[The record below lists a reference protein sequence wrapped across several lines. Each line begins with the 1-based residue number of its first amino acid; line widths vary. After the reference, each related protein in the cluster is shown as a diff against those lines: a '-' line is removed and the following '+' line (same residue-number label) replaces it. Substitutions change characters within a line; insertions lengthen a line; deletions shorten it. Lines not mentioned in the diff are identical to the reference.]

1 MVKYNH
7 RNFINTIDYIVIL
20 IYNNKGRL
28 NMSESPKRNIKDSV
42 FTNLFQNTKYVAQL
56 YKALHPDENISE
68 DVIDIV
74 TLKTVI
80 ADGQYNDLG
89 FTVNKKMILL
99 LEAQTTWSVNIIIR
113 ILIYLAQTYNDYII
127 KEKMHIYSTRK
138 IDIPKPELYVIYT
151 GNKKIDKEYISLS
164 EEFFNGELSD
174 VEVKVRVI
182 CDGEKGDIVNQYVAF
197 FHAGMQ

>member
-1 MVKYNH
+1 MY
-7 RNFINTIDYIVIL
+7 
-20 IYNNKGRL
+20 KGIL

-42 FTNLFQNTKYVAQL
+42 FTNLFQDTKYVAQL

-68 DVIDIV
+68 DIIDIV

-80 ADGQYNDLG
+80 ADGPYNDLG

-127 KEKMHIYSTRK
+127 KEKMHIYSSV
-138 IDIPKPELYVIYT
+138 LSC
-151 GNKKIDKEYISLS
+151 KKI
-164 EEFFNGELSD
+164 
-174 VEVKVRVI
+174 
-182 CDGEKGDIVNQYVAF
+182 
-197 FHAGMQ
+197 